1 MRKTRRSVLTAV
13 ATVVTATAGL
23 LVPLSGTAAAAPAGP
38 AAPKAA
44 DFNGDGYGDV
54 VLATPKA
61 TVNGVKKAGHIAVL
75 YGSARGV
82 EGGRKALISQASAK
96 VPGTPET
103 GDRFGGAYDTG
114 DLDGDG
120 YTDLV
125 VGVPGENG
133 NAGLMT
139 VLWGGRGGL
148 DNGGL
153 STATPHP
160 DLDLY
165 YGESV
170 VVGDFDGDGRQQL
183 ATHSYYGAVSM
194 SGDGFTRTRA
204 PEQRR
209 LPMGD
214 GDGFRVVERL
224 DAGDYD
230 GDGDD
235 DLLASGIENME
246 GDELNGWFGH
256 WSGGRDGMTFTDQ
269 PAALPPTRTGLKG
282 SGDIDKDGYAD
293 VVVTDFNLGEG
304 GGVGVYYGGP
314 AGPGTG
320 GKTVLDQDSPG
331 VPGKDEGADEFG
343 ASAAVGD
350 VDGDGYADVAVGAP
364 AEDVEGRIATGAVTL
379 LKGSASGLTGAG
391 AQALNQSTAGVPG
404 AAEDDDRFG
413 SAVRVQDTDG
423 DGRAEVVVAA
433 AGEDVFAGAR
443 WSDGSDWVLRGSA
456 AGVTTTGAYALSEK
470 AFGLTYQNKSFGSV
484 LGS

>member
-1 MRKTRRSVLTAV
+1 MRRTVLTTV
-13 ATVVTATAGL
+13 ATAATATAGL
-23 LVPLSGTAAAAPAGP
+23 LVPLSGAAAAAPAAP
-38 AAPKAA
+38 ASTAAPKAA

-61 TVNGVKKAGHIAVL
+61 TVNGVKKAGHVAVL
-75 YGSARGV
+75 YGTARGV

-96 VPGTPET
+96 VPGSPEA
-103 GDRFGGAYDTG
+103 GDQFGGAYDTG

-125 VGVPGENG
+125 VGVPGEND

-148 DNGGL
+148 NNGGL
-153 STATPHP
+153 STATPHQS
-160 DLDLY
+160 LDLH
-165 YGESV
+165 YGQSV
-170 VVGDFDGDGRQQL
+170 VVGDFDGDGKQQL
-183 ATHSYYGAVSM
+183 ATHSYYGAVSL
-194 SGDGFTRTRA
+194 SGDGFTRTWA
-204 PEQRR
+204 PKQQR
-209 LPMGD
+209 LALGGSD
-214 GDGFRVVERL
+214 SFRVAERL

-235 DLLASGIENME
+235 DLLASGIENIE
-246 GDELNGWFGH
+246 GDELDGWFGH
-256 WSGGRDGMTFTDQ
+256 WAGGRDGMTFTDQ
-269 PAALPPTRTGLKG
+269 PAALPPTRIGLKG

-293 VVVTDFNLGEG
+293 VVVTDYDLAKG

-320 GKTVLDQDSPG
+320 GRTVIDQDSPG
-331 VPGKDEGADEFG
+331 VPGVDEGGDEFG

-364 AEDVEGRIATGAVTL
+364 AEDVDGRVATGAVTL

-433 AGEDVFAGAR
+433 AGEDVFPGAR
-443 WSDGSDWVLRGSA
+443 WSDGSDWVLRGSS
-456 AGVTTTGAYALSEK
+456 AGVTATYAYALSEK
-470 AFGLTYQNKSFGSV
+470 AFGLTYQNKGFGSV